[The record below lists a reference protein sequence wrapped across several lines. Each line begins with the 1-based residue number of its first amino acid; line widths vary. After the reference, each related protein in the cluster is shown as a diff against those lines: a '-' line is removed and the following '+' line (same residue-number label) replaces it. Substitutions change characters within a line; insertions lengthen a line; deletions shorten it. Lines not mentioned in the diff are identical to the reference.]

1 MTSTTLKPKSNFNSA
16 FKQTFKKLL
25 PNNIAFII
33 ASTLLAVLAYIFI
46 FDYYEYTR
54 NSVYAEE
61 IDFLNEALIVAGVGA
76 VLCLLYSLS
85 VSGKMFKEIYSK
97 RACDFYFATPIKREE
112 HYIANFLNGILM
124 NTVCFIIPILLFI
137 SSVSAMSTKY
147 VHFTIDMGKFLSSA
161 VPMLLAVFAMFSAF
175 VMCAVTS
182 GKKMHY
188 ALLSLIC
195 IFSSSVVVEG
205 IIMRLNTIWG
215 VSITSDKFAAIN
227 PATNALMS
235 ALMYENKDKAILAV
249 ISIIEII
256 GMFTAGLI
264 IFKRRKA
271 EVAEVSLT
279 GKVFPYFMLALVV
292 LSGYMYVNS
301 AGKNYITL
309 ITGIISAVIAAL
321 LFSAIFYKKAFTKAT
336 AITTACVCA
345 VCTVFVSIVYFPSYD
360 KFVKYIPQQD
370 EIEYAE
376 LYGYDGLGV
385 YTDSLTERLLF
396 FEDLRYESHEYRPL
410 KIEQADSLEKLL
422 KLHEKL
428 VDDNTIARSNKTNL
442 YSQLDLFTGN
452 YNYETTFDCRIVYTL
467 KNGQKVERVYS
478 ATSSLVYNEFIALM
492 RNYDVLSQLEMFNV
506 DSSSVLACNYTKYSE
521 DEKVVEDDIVLD
533 DESGF
538 EYDDAVKLSDFD
550 EFKTLYIQ
558 EMLEFEDTD
567 FVTAINSDFA
577 VDSGFDYTSEDENS
591 YNPYTSS
598 YDSYESIDYVADLTI
613 FTMSDTATEEQK
625 EKIAKMSPDEIIK
638 TYYSGVALDGAIESA
653 SYPIYKNQTKTL
665 EYVDAL
671 IVK

>member
-1 MTSTTLKPKSNFNSA
+1 MTSTTLKPKSNFGSA

-33 ASTLLAVLAYIFI
+33 ASTFLAVFAFI
-46 FDYYEYTR
+46 LMLDYHEYSRT
-54 NSVYAEE
+54 SLFVEE
-61 IDFLNEALIVAGVGA
+61 IDFLSEALA
-76 VLCLLYSLS
+76 VTGISAFLCLLYSFS
-85 VSGKMFKEIYSK
+85 ISGKMFKEIYSK

-112 HYIANFLNGILM
+112 YYIANFLNGILM
-124 NTVCFIIPILLFI
+124 NAVCFMIPILLFL
-137 SSVSAMSTKY
+137 SSVSAMSTKN
-147 VHFTIDMGKFLSSA
+147 VHFTINMGTFLSSA
-161 VPMLLAVFAMFSAF
+161 VPMLLAVFAIFSAF

-215 VSITSDKFAAIN
+215 VSITSDKFIAIN

-256 GMFTAGLI
+256 GMFAAGLI

-301 AGKNYITL
+301 VGKNYITL

-345 VCTVFVSIVYFPSYD
+345 VCTIFVSIVYFPSYD

-376 LYGYDGLGV
+376 LYGYDGSGI
-385 YTDSLTERLLF
+385 YTDSLTERLIF
-396 FEDLRYESHEYRPL
+396 FGDLSNEQREYRPL
-410 KIEQADSLEKLL
+410 KIEQADSLEDLL

-428 VDDNTIARSNKTNL
+428 IDDNTIQISSKNN
-442 YSQLDLFTGN
+442 SGSPLDLFTGD
-452 YNYETTFDCRIVYTL
+452 YNYTTTFDCRIVYTL

-492 RNYDVLSQLEMFNV
+492 RNYDVLSQLEMFNI
-506 DSSSVLACNYTKYSE
+506 DSSSVLACEYTKYSE
-521 DEKVVEDDIVLD
+521 YEEVVEDDIVPD
-533 DESGF
+533 GEDGF
-538 EYDDAVKLSDFD
+538 EYDGAVNLSDFD
-550 EFKTLYIQ
+550 EFKNLYIQ
-558 EMLEFEDTD
+558 EMLEFEDAD
-567 FVTAINSDFA
+567 FIMAINSDFA
-577 VDSGFDYTSEDENS
+577 VDADFDFIQEDEDS
-591 YNPYTSS
+591 YNPDTSS
-598 YDSYESIDYVADLTI
+598 YDTYASNDYIADLTV
-613 FTMSDTATEEQK
+613 FTMSDSATEEQK
-625 EKIAKMSPDEIIK
+625 ERIAKMSSDEIVK
-638 TYYSGVALDGAIESA
+638 SYYSDSVLDGAVYIE
-653 SYPIYKNQTKTL
+653 SYPIYKNQVKTL
-665 EYVDAL
+665 EYMDTL
-671 IVK
+671 LVK